1 MTRTYALHRLLAL
14 GGLTHR
20 EIAEI
25 TGWPRRAVD
34 SAIQRLTNMDV
45 LERKGNPRHYVYALS
60 GDLEGLT

>member
-14 GGLTHR
+14 GGLTRR

-34 SAIQRLTNMDV
+34 SAIQRLTDAGV
-45 LERKGNPRHYVYALS
+45 LERKGNPRRYVYRLT
-60 GDLEGLT
+60 GDLEWLT

>member
-25 TGWPRRAVD
+25 TRWPRRSIDTALR
-34 SAIQRLTNMDV
+34 RLAEAEQ
-45 LERKGNPRHYVYALS
+45 LERKGKPRNYVYELKA
-60 GDLEGLT
+60 TT